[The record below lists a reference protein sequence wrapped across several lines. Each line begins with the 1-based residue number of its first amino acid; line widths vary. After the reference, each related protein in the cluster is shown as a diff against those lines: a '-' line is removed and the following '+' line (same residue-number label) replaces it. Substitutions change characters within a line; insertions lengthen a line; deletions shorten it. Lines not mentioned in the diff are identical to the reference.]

1 MLIMTDKNNVRYTDI
16 DLIDANAGLYNVE
29 SNVNI
34 AHDDVTTTIENINIK
49 NLYKFMADSY
59 LLIILLMK
67 WIILILK
74 TQSLYNI
81 VKAPKLILLI
91 PL

>member
-1 MLIMTDKNNVRYTDI
+1 MTDNINVRYTDI

-49 NLYKFMADSY
+49 SLYKFISDNA
-59 LLIILLMK
+59 IF
-67 WIILILK
+67 
-74 TQSLYNI
+74 
-81 VKAPKLILLI
+81 
-91 PL
+91 

>member
-1 MLIMTDKNNVRYTDI
+1 MYFLSNTPFLILIMTDNINVRYTDI

-49 NLYKFMADSY
+49 NLYKFISDNA
-59 LLIILLMK
+59 IF
-67 WIILILK
+67 
-74 TQSLYNI
+74 
-81 VKAPKLILLI
+81 
-91 PL
+91 